1 MKAAPATLPTAL
13 QGRLG
18 GGAPAHFMG
27 VGNTA
32 LLAQPLLG
40 LIASRQ
46 CPGHVLLQTLELATQ
61 WARAQ
66 QVVLSGFHS
75 PLEQQVLRSML
86 RRQGRAIK
94 LLAHALD
101 DYRVPDEEQAPL
113 AEGRLLVLSACPP
126 SVTRTTR
133 ATALA
138 RNRLVL
144 ALADTHCVPY
154 LSPGSPLH
162 GLVPVQTS
170 KALGLLGGSTA
181 SGGDH

>member
-1 MKAAPATLPTAL
+1 M
-13 QGRLG
+13 
-18 GGAPAHFMG
+18 
-27 VGNTA
+27 
-32 LLAQPLLG
+32 
-40 LIASRQ
+40 
-46 CPGHVLLQTLELATQ
+46 ELAAQ

-66 QVVLSGFHS
+66 QVVLIGFHS

-101 DYRVPDEEQAPL
+101 DYRTPDEEQVPL

-126 SVTRTTR
+126 RVTCTTR

-154 LSPGSPLH
+154 LSPDSPLH
-162 GLVPVQTS
+162 GLMPARSVPGANDGPAMNHV
-170 KALGLLGGSTA
+170 
-181 SGGDH
+181 

>member
-1 MKAAPATLPTAL
+1 MKAAPVTLPAAL

-18 GGAPAHFMG
+18 VDAPAQFMG

-61 WARAQ
+61 WARAL

-86 RRQGRAIK
+86 RRQGMAIK

-101 DYRVPDEEQAPL
+101 EYRVPDEEKAPL
-113 AEGRLLVLSACPP
+113 AEGRLLVLSNCPATVP
-126 SVTRTTR
+126 RTTR

-144 ALADTHCVPY
+144 ALAAEHCVPY
-154 LSPGSPLH
+154 LSPDSPL
-162 GLVPVQTS
+162 Q
-170 KALGLLGGSTA
+170 GLLDGRTDGNKS
-181 SGGDH
+181 SGTP

>member
-1 MKAAPATLPTAL
+1 MKAAPVLLSSGL
-13 QGRLG
+13 QSRLG
-18 GGAPAHFMG
+18 NAAPSQFMA
-27 VGNTA
+27 VGNIA
-32 LLAQPLLG
+32 LLTEPLLG

-61 WARAQ
+61 WARAL

-86 RRQGRAIK
+86 RRQGRAVK

-101 DYRVPDEEQAPL
+101 DYRVPDEEQVPL

-144 ALADTHCVPY
+144 ALATVHCVPY
-154 LSPGSPLH
+154 LSPDSPLQ
-162 GLVPVQTS
+162 GLLPIQTS
-170 KALGLLGGSTA
+170 
-181 SGGDH
+181 

>member
-1 MKAAPATLPTAL
+1 MKAAPVTLPTAL
-13 QGRLG
+13 QLRLG
-18 GGAPAHFMG
+18 VDAPSQFMG

-46 CPGHVLLQTLELATQ
+46 CPGHVLLQTLELAAQ
-61 WARAQ
+61 WGRAQ
-66 QVVLSGFHS
+66 KVVLSGFHS

-101 DYRVPDEEQAPL
+101 DYRVPDEEQVPL
-113 AEGRLLVLSACPP
+113 AKGRLLVLSACLP

-154 LSPGSPLH
+154 LSPASPLH
-162 GLVPVQTS
+162 GLV
-170 KALGLLGGSTA
+170 GDR
-181 SGGDH
+181 SG